1 MWLIAKVKNKE
12 RDLFKKELVKNTNG
26 QAFFFE
32 PKIRTYKK
40 KNKTLSRYLLD
51 EYIFCESDL
60 FKNKFEVNK
69 FKFTLGL
76 DYFLISSLTF
86 QNQVKNFIL
95 KCKKY
100 QDSDGFITN
109 KFFIELEKK
118 NFKFVSGPFLNFL
131 FKIIYYK
138 KNKFLIEVN
147 NKKIFFNNNESNYNF
162 VPTLSQG

>member
-12 RDLFKKELVKNTNG
+12 RSLFKKELVKNTNG
-26 QAFFFE
+26 RACFFE
-32 PKIRTYKK
+32 PKIKTCKK
-40 KNKTLSRYLLD
+40 KNNALPKYLLD
-51 EYIFCESDL
+51 EYIFCQSDL
-60 FKNKFEVNK
+60 FSNKFEVNK

-100 QDSDGFITN
+100 QDEDGFITN

-131 FKIIYYK
+131 FKIVHYK
-138 KNKFLIEVN
+138 KNQFLIEVN
-147 NKKIFFNNNESNYNF
+147 NKKIVFDNNNTNYSF
-162 VPTLSQG
+162 VPVLSRG